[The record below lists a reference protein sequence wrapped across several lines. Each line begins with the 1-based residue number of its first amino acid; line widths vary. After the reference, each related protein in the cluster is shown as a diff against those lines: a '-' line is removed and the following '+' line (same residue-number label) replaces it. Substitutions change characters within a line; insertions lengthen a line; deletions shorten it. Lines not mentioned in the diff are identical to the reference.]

1 MHIIQIA
8 DFLSL
13 KVTEKYTDNSL
24 FIGSLN
30 ISVKISDFWSFFFT
44 LSQPYKVH
52 MIQTFTLMENKQI
65 KINSIS
71 NKCTKH

>member
-1 MHIIQIA
+1 MYYALTLINEKVLKHYAQQIA

-30 ISVKISDFWSFFFT
+30 ISVKISDFRSFF
-44 LSQPYKVH
+44 
-52 MIQTFTLMENKQI
+52 
-65 KINSIS
+65 
-71 NKCTKH
+71 